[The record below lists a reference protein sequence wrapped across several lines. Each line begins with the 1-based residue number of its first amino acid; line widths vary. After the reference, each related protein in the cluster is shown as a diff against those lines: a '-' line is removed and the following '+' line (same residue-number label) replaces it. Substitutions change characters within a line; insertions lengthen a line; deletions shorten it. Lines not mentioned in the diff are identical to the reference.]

1 MISVVIP
8 LYNKAATI
16 VKTIDSVLA
25 QTVADWELIVV
36 DDGSTDAGPELVR
49 AYTDFR
55 VRLVKQ
61 ANAGVSAA
69 RNKGAELA
77 ASDMVAF
84 LDADDYWDPAH
95 LANLEALIAEF
106 PGAALYATAY
116 FVVEEDG
123 SFRKIRVRDEGAAPE
138 RLLMKDYF
146 ADVLEV
152 ERPVCL
158 SALAV
163 SKASLDKVGGFPI
176 GITSGEDIITV
187 ARLACIGDLAYSNIA
202 TSYYVV
208 PPVSMVKRSGFIRR
222 PQKPDYVA
230 FELQKLRTATHRFET
245 SLTRFL
251 AAWYRMRAIIFL
263 ELNER
268 RDSFADLWK
277 AVRLDGV
284 MLRDMACCGL
294 LALPAGMRSLTLAR
308 IRKFRGRRV

>member
-16 VKTIDSVLA
+16 NKAVESVLA
-25 QTVADWELIVV
+25 QTVADWELIVI
-36 DDGSTDAGPELVR
+36 DDGSTDEGPNLVS
-49 AYTDFR
+49 AYGDSR

-77 ASDMVAF
+77 ANDMVAF
-84 LDADDYWDPAH
+84 MDADDYWDPAH
-95 LANLEALIAEF
+95 LANLETLIAKF

-116 FVVEEDG
+116 NIVGEDG
-123 SFRKIRVRDEGAAPE
+123 RFRKIRIRDEGAASE

-152 ERPVCL
+152 EHPVHM
-158 SALAV
+158 SSLAV
-163 SKASLDKVGGFPI
+163 TKASLGKVGGFPI

-187 ARLACIGDLAYSNIA
+187 ARLVCSGDLAYSNVA
-202 TSYYVV
+202 TGYYLL
-208 PPVSMVKRSGFIRR
+208 PPVSLVKPQGFSIRR
-222 PQKPDYVA
+222 PQKPDYVGND
-230 FELQKLRTATHRFET
+230 LQRLRSESHRFQD

-251 AAWYRMRAIIFL
+251 ADWFRIRSMIFL

-268 RDSFADLWK
+268 RDSLAELWK
-277 AVRLDGV
+277 AVRLDGITLKDV
-284 MLRDMACCGL
+284 VCCCL
-294 LALPAGMRSLTLAR
+294 LALPPGIRATALAR
-308 IRKFRGRRV
+308 IRRIRGRI